1 MIGLL
6 RSFVFSISTDEASFV
21 KRGFAAQQASRQNH
35 LEHCASSFIVGYN
48 AALRVSDLDELSDQL
63 AGVDLPSRG
72 FAYEGAGMGFALLDG
87 LNPIRCVRG
96 SPRFNRFLRGCGTDH
111 LYMAYIGV
119 GWAVARLP
127 WVRRRLDSYVQQ
139 FDPLLR
145 WLVYDGY
152 GFHQGFFQSARFVES
167 MERPQGLSHYG
178 LRAFDQGLGRC
189 LWFVHGGDVEGVVD
203 KISRVAFSTSRRSI
217 QRSWSGDHLCRWCR
231 CRCRRAVAREGRFI
245 SLECRSRRS
254 VCREGTPTSGKHDRA
269 HRDSLSHFV
278 RVFG

>member
-48 AALRVSDLDELSDQL
+48 AALRVSDLEELSDQL

-96 SPRFNRFLRGCGTDH
+96 SPRFSRFLQGCGSDH
-111 LYMAYIGV
+111 LYMAHVGV

-127 WVRRRLDSYVQQ
+127 WIHRKLDSYVQQ

-152 GFHQGFFQSARFVES
+152 GFHQGFFQSARFVEK
-167 MERPQGLSHYG
+167 
-178 LRAFDQGLGRC
+178 
-189 LWFVHGGDVEGVVD
+189 HG
-203 KISRVAFSTSRRSI
+203 KTSR
-217 QRSWSGDHLCRWCR
+217 
-231 CRCRRAVAREGRFI
+231 
-245 SLECRSRRS
+245 
-254 VCREGTPTSGKHDRA
+254 T
-269 HRDSLSHFV
+269 
-278 RVFG
+278 